1 MTGSL
6 SVLPL
11 LGLAVIAA
19 AVAVFLKESRL
30 PTLALLLTLAAGA
43 LIFLGL
49 LPALAQLVAAFTAL
63 GESIGADGDYLQL
76 MLKIIGLSYLAEFCA
91 QLCRDA
97 GQGAAAFKIELAAK
111 TGVLLLAL
119 PVLAAVI
126 SSVSSLLP

>member
-1 MTGSL
+1 MTGYSNIM
-6 SVLPL
+6 PL
-11 LGLAVIAA
+11 LGLALVG
-19 AVAVFLKESRL
+19 AVAAVFLKESRM
-30 PTLALLLTLAAGA
+30 PTAALLVTLAAGA
-43 LIFLGL
+43 LILLGL
-49 LPALAQLVAAFTAL
+49 IPALQQLITAFSAL
-63 GESIGADGDYLQL
+63 GGSIGADGDYVQL
-76 MLKIIGLSYLAEFCA
+76 MLRIIGLAYIAEFCA

>member
-1 MTGSL
+1 MTAS
-6 SVLPL
+6 SAVLPL
-11 LGLAVIAA
+11 LGLALTG
-19 AVAVFLKESRL
+19 AVAAVFLKESRM
-30 PTLALLLTLAAGA
+30 PTAALLVSLAAGA
-43 LIFLGL
+43 LILLLL
-49 LPALAQLVAAFTAL
+49 LPSLRQLIAAFSAL
-63 GESIGADGDYLQL
+63 GQSVGADGDYLQL
-76 MLKIIGLSYLAEFCA
+76 MLKIIGLAYIAEFCA

>member
-30 PTLALLLTLAAGA
+30 PTLAVIVTLAAGA

-49 LPALAQLVAAFTAL
+49 LPALSQLVTAFTAL

>member
-30 PTLALLLTLAAGA
+30 PTLALLSTLAAGA

>member
-1 MTGSL
+1 MNGYL

-11 LGLAVIAA
+11 LALALVGTAA
-19 AVAVFLKESRL
+19 SVFLKESRM
-30 PTLALLLTLAAGA
+30 PTAALLVALSAGA
-43 LIFLGL
+43 LILLGL
-49 LPALAQLVAAFTAL
+49 IPSLRQLVAAFSAL
-63 GESIGADGDYLQL
+63 GNEVGADGEYLQL
-76 MLKIIGLSYLAEFCA
+76 MLKIIGLAYIAEFCA

-119 PVLAAVI
+119 PVLAAVV

>member
-6 SVLPL
+6 SILPL

-19 AVAVFLKESRL
+19 VAAVFLKESRL
-30 PTLALLLTLAAGA
+30 PTMALLVTLAAGA
-43 LIFLGL
+43 LVFLGL
-49 LPALAQLVAAFTAL
+49 LPALTQLVTAFTAL
-63 GESIGADGDYLQL
+63 GESIGADRDYLQL

>member
-1 MTGSL
+1 MTAS
-6 SVLPL
+6 STVLPL
-11 LGLAVIAA
+11 LGLALTG
-19 AVAVFLKESRL
+19 AVAAVFLKESRM
-30 PTLALLLTLAAGA
+30 PTAALLVSLAAGA
-43 LIFLGL
+43 LILLLL
-49 LPALAQLVAAFTAL
+49 LPSLRQLIAAFSAL
-63 GESIGADGDYLQL
+63 GQSVGADGDYLQL
-76 MLKIIGLSYLAEFCA
+76 MLKIIGLAYIAEFCA

>member
-1 MTGSL
+1 MTGSF

-19 AVAVFLKESRL
+19 VAAVFLKESRL
-30 PTLALLLTLAAGA
+30 PTLALLVTLAAGA
-43 LIFLGL
+43 LVLLGL

>member
-1 MTGSL
+1 MTGSF

-19 AVAVFLKESRL
+19 VAAVFLKESRL
-30 PTLALLLTLAAGA
+30 PTLALLVTLAAGA
-43 LIFLGL
+43 LILLGL
-49 LPALAQLVAAFTAL
+49 LPALSQLVAAFTAL

-119 PVLAAVI
+119 PALAAVI

>member
-6 SVLPL
+6 SILPL

-19 AVAVFLKESRL
+19 VAAVFLKESRL

-97 GQGAAAFKIELAAK
+97 DQGAAAFKIELAAK

>member
-1 MTGSL
+1 MTAS
-6 SVLPL
+6 STVLPL
-11 LGLAVIAA
+11 LGLALTGAV
-19 AVAVFLKESRL
+19 VAVFLKESRM
-30 PTLALLLTLAAGA
+30 PTAALLVSLAAGA
-43 LIFLGL
+43 LILLLL
-49 LPALAQLVAAFTAL
+49 LPSLRQLIAAFSAL
-63 GESIGADGDYLQL
+63 GQSVGADGDYLQL
-76 MLKIIGLSYLAEFCA
+76 MLKIIGLAYIAEFCA

>member
-1 MTGSL
+1 MTGSF
-6 SVLPL
+6 SILPL

-19 AVAVFLKESRL
+19 VAAVFLKESRL
-30 PTLALLLTLAAGA
+30 PTLALLVTLAAGA

-49 LPALAQLVAAFTAL
+49 LPALAQLAAAFTAL

-119 PVLAAVI
+119 PALAAVI

>member
-6 SVLPL
+6 SILPL

-19 AVAVFLKESRL
+19 VAAVFLKESRL

>member
-19 AVAVFLKESRL
+19 TVAVFLKESRL
-30 PTLALLLTLAAGA
+30 PTLALLSTLAAGA